1 MNNFLFNFKI
11 KIYKILIPHLVKFRY
26 LDILSL
32 LFITCLTK
40 LKSKM
45 SDRKIKHKII
55 ILSKSGG
62 IDDVIESQKSKANDS
77 IAYFA
82 CPRIFIVTIF
92 NTIFDNQEYD
102 DTKNFSLKKQN

>member
-62 IDDVIESQKSKANDS
+62 IDDVIESQKVKLMIHSLFCLSQNFYS
-77 IAYFA
+77 NYF
-82 CPRIFIVTIF
+82 
-92 NTIFDNQEYD
+92 
-102 DTKNFSLKKQN
+102 